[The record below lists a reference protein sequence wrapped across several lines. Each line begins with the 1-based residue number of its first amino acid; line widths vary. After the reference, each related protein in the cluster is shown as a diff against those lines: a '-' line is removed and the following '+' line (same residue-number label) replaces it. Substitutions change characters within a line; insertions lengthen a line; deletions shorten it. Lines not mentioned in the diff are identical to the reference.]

1 MKKRWAA
8 MLTAAIGVV
17 LCLCLFCGCESV
29 EVEEK
34 PFYTLEEA
42 YHYGWLK
49 KSDLKSIARL
59 YNNREPIDNAELD
72 SETTLAIKEA
82 YCDSHNSKGYSN
94 TITVEQVGF
103 AYYGWYHDCAVIR
116 IYYYNMPVADVVWDE
131 TVGGVTMHHTDGLGL
146 SVWRQQEL

>member
-1 MKKRWAA
+1 MKKSWAA
-8 MLTAAIGVV
+8 ILTAAIGVV
-17 LCLCLFCGCESV
+17 LCLCLFCGCEPV

-49 KSDLKSIARL
+49 KTDLKSVAKR

-82 YCDSHNSKGYSN
+82 YCALHNSKV
-94 TITVEQVGF
+94 TVEQVGF
-103 AYYGWYHDCAVIR
+103 QYYGWYHDCAVIK
-116 IYYYNMPVADVVWDE
+116 IYYDDLGVPAVAWDE
-131 TVGGVTMHHTDGLGL
+131 KVGGVTLHHPDGLGL
-146 SVWRQQEL
+146 SVWRKAE